1 MDRRHHRAVLVRPCP
16 CRPRT
21 RHPGAACPRGL
32 PAQAG
37 PRQPLRGMAVGPG
50 DHRRCRALRSGKPGR
65 PHRLADHPP
74 RRAPR
79 RLTHPA
85 GHPMNALPPRLV
97 WLHLRSRRAPLA
109 LALVIAIAA
118 VLRLMQPWAVGPG
131 PFAGTLPL
139 ALATGAAAM
148 IAASTQS
155 PFAGPERATWPAPW
169 LRLIQVAAF
178 VLAAAGLLAL
188 ARLGHDPLAAI
199 RNLAGLT
206 GLALITA
213 TLISAPLAWIT
224 PLAYVLYCG
233 ADRKSTR
240 LNSSHVRIS

>member
-1 MDRRHHRAVLVRPCP
+1 MNP
-16 CRPRT
+16 
-21 RHPGAACPRGL
+21 L
-32 PAQAG
+32 P
-37 PRQPLRGMAVGPG
+37 
-50 DHRRCRALRSGKPGR
+50 
-65 PHRLADHPP
+65 
-74 RRAPR
+74 
-79 RLTHPA
+79 T
-85 GHPMNALPPRLV
+85 RLV

-139 ALATGAAAM
+139 VLATGAAAI

-155 PFAGPERATWPAPW
+155 PFAGPERATWPAPR

-178 VLAAAGLLAL
+178 VLAAAGLLGL

-233 ADRKSTR
+233 AQIDIQTVSLWSWPALPSTNR
-240 LNSSHVRIS
+240 SATVIALLLLSAGTTAITRFGARDSHPTPT

>member
-1 MDRRHHRAVLVRPCP
+1 MNP
-16 CRPRT
+16 
-21 RHPGAACPRGL
+21 L
-32 PAQAG
+32 P
-37 PRQPLRGMAVGPG
+37 
-50 DHRRCRALRSGKPGR
+50 
-65 PHRLADHPP
+65 
-74 RRAPR
+74 
-79 RLTHPA
+79 T
-85 GHPMNALPPRLV
+85 RLV

-139 ALATGAAAM
+139 ALATGAAAI
-148 IAASTQS
+148 IAASTHS
-155 PFAGPERATWPAPW
+155 PFADPEHATWPAPR

-199 RNLAGLT
+199 RNLAGFT

-233 ADRKSTR
+233 AQIDIQTVSLWSWPALPSTNHTATIIALLLLGAGTTAITSFGAR
-240 LNSSHVRIS
+240 DSQPTPT

>member
-1 MDRRHHRAVLVRPCP
+1 
-16 CRPRT
+16 
-21 RHPGAACPRGL
+21 
-32 PAQAG
+32 
-37 PRQPLRGMAVGPG
+37 
-50 DHRRCRALRSGKPGR
+50 
-65 PHRLADHPP
+65 
-74 RRAPR
+74 
-79 RLTHPA
+79 
-85 GHPMNALPPRLV
+85 
-97 WLHLRSRRAPLA
+97 
-109 LALVIAIAA
+109 
-118 VLRLMQPWAVGPG
+118 
-131 PFAGTLPL
+131 
-139 ALATGAAAM
+139 
-148 IAASTQS
+148 

-233 ADRKSTR
+233 AQIDIPPVR
-240 LNSSHVRIS
+240 LWPWPALPSPTPTPPVLALLPPGAGTPAIPRFGARDSQPTPT

>member
-1 MDRRHHRAVLVRPCP
+1 MNP
-16 CRPRT
+16 
-21 RHPGAACPRGL
+21 L
-32 PAQAG
+32 P
-37 PRQPLRGMAVGPG
+37 
-50 DHRRCRALRSGKPGR
+50 
-65 PHRLADHPP
+65 
-74 RRAPR
+74 
-79 RLTHPA
+79 T
-85 GHPMNALPPRLV
+85 RLV
-97 WLHLRSRRAPLA
+97 WLHLRSRHAPLA
-109 LALVIAIAA
+109 TALIIAIAA

-139 ALATGAAAM
+139 ALATGAAAI

-155 PFAGPERATWPAPW
+155 PFADPEHATWPAPR

-233 ADRKSTR
+233 AMIDAQAVSLWSWPALPSANHTATVIALLLLGAGTTAITR
-240 LNSSHVRIS
+240 FGAHDSQPTPT

>member
-1 MDRRHHRAVLVRPCP
+1 MNP
-16 CRPRT
+16 
-21 RHPGAACPRGL
+21 L
-32 PAQAG
+32 P
-37 PRQPLRGMAVGPG
+37 
-50 DHRRCRALRSGKPGR
+50 
-65 PHRLADHPP
+65 
-74 RRAPR
+74 
-79 RLTHPA
+79 T
-85 GHPMNALPPRLV
+85 RLV

-109 LALVIAIAA
+109 TALITAIAA

-139 ALATGAAAM
+139 ALATGAAAI

-155 PFAGPERATWPAPW
+155 PFADPEHATWPAPR

-233 ADRKSTR
+233 AMIDAQAVSLWSWPALPSANHTATVIALVLLGTGITAITR
-240 LNSSHVRIS
+240 FGARDSQPTPT

>member
-1 MDRRHHRAVLVRPCP
+1 
-16 CRPRT
+16 
-21 RHPGAACPRGL
+21 
-32 PAQAG
+32 
-37 PRQPLRGMAVGPG
+37 
-50 DHRRCRALRSGKPGR
+50 
-65 PHRLADHPP
+65 
-74 RRAPR
+74 
-79 RLTHPA
+79 
-85 GHPMNALPPRLV
+85 
-97 WLHLRSRRAPLA
+97 
-109 LALVIAIAA
+109 
-118 VLRLMQPWAVGPG
+118 MQPWAVGPG

-139 ALATGAAAM
+139 ALATGAAAI

-155 PFAGPERATWPAPW
+155 PFADPEHATWPAPR

-233 ADRKSTR
+233 AMIDAQAVSLWSWPALPSANHTATVIALVLLGTGITAITR
-240 LNSSHVRIS
+240 FGARDSQPTPT

>member
-1 MDRRHHRAVLVRPCP
+1 MNP
-16 CRPRT
+16 
-21 RHPGAACPRGL
+21 L
-32 PAQAG
+32 P
-37 PRQPLRGMAVGPG
+37 
-50 DHRRCRALRSGKPGR
+50 
-65 PHRLADHPP
+65 
-74 RRAPR
+74 
-79 RLTHPA
+79 T
-85 GHPMNALPPRLV
+85 RLV

-118 VLRLMQPWAVGPG
+118 VLRLMQPWAVGAG

-139 ALATGAAAM
+139 ALATGAAAI
-148 IAASTQS
+148 IAASAQS
-155 PFAGPERATWPAPW
+155 PFADPERATWPAPR

-178 VLAAAGLLAL
+178 VLAAAGLLGL

-213 TLISAPLAWIT
+213 ILISAPLAWIT

-233 ADRKSTR
+233 AQIDIQTVSLWSWPALPSTNHTATVIALLLLGAGITAITR
-240 LNSSHVRIS
+240 FGARDSHPTPT

>member
-1 MDRRHHRAVLVRPCP
+1 
-16 CRPRT
+16 
-21 RHPGAACPRGL
+21 
-32 PAQAG
+32 
-37 PRQPLRGMAVGPG
+37 
-50 DHRRCRALRSGKPGR
+50 
-65 PHRLADHPP
+65 
-74 RRAPR
+74 
-79 RLTHPA
+79 
-85 GHPMNALPPRLV
+85 MNPLPPRLV

-109 LALVIAIAA
+109 TALIVAIAA

-139 ALATGAAAM
+139 ALATGGAAI

-155 PFAGPERATWPAPW
+155 PFADPEHATWPAPR
-169 LRLIQVAAF
+169 LRLIHVAAF
-178 VLAAAGLLAL
+178 VLAAAGLLGL
-188 ARLGHDPLAAI
+188 ARLGHDPFAAI

-233 ADRKSTR
+233 AQIDIQTVSLWSWPALPSTNHTATVIA
-240 LNSSHVRIS
+240 LLLLGAGISAITRFGARDSQPTPT

>member
-1 MDRRHHRAVLVRPCP
+1 MNP
-16 CRPRT
+16 
-21 RHPGAACPRGL
+21 L
-32 PAQAG
+32 P
-37 PRQPLRGMAVGPG
+37 
-50 DHRRCRALRSGKPGR
+50 
-65 PHRLADHPP
+65 
-74 RRAPR
+74 
-79 RLTHPA
+79 T
-85 GHPMNALPPRLV
+85 RLV
-97 WLHLRSRRAPLA
+97 WLHLRSRHAPLA
-109 LALVIAIAA
+109 TALIIAIAA

-139 ALATGAAAM
+139 ALATGAAAI

-155 PFAGPERATWPAPW
+155 PFADPEHATWPAPR

-233 ADRKSTR
+233 AMIDAQAVSLWSWPALPSANHTATVIALVLLSTGITAITR
-240 LNSSHVRIS
+240 FGARDSQPTPT